1 MSKIIKEDLIVESSA
16 IQHATYYPRTDTLFV
31 LFTNG
36 HAYNY
41 YDVPRFA
48 WEGLRNAPSAGAFIN
63 VVLKTMNFKYK
74 QL

>member
-1 MSKIIKEDLIVESSA
+1 M
-16 IQHATYYPRTDTLFV
+16 
-31 LFTNG
+31 FTNG

-41 YDVPRFA
+41 YDVPKFA

-63 VVLKTMNFKYK
+63 TILKTLNIEYK

>member
-48 WEGLRNAPSAGAFIN
+48 WEGLRNAPSAGTFIN